1 MPQART
7 RATLYIFSGLPGVG
21 KSALAQRLAS
31 RLGAVYLRID
41 SVEQALRDL
50 CAVPVGGE
58 GYRLCYR
65 VARDN
70 LLIGSDVVAD
80 SCNPIALT
88 RAEWRAV
95 AAQCGARAIDIQVV
109 CSDRDE
115 HRRRVE
121 TRLAEIP
128 GLKLPGWNETVGREY
143 HAWSEAP
150 ITVDTA
156 RKSVDSC
163 LAELLAAI
171 ASATTTAETNPG
183 RPSVSK
189 HKLKGACHCGN
200 TRVDVELAR
209 APETYSPRAC
219 DCDFCR
225 QHGAAYLSDPEGALR
240 ISVGDG
246 QLLGKYR
253 QGSASADCLF
263 CRRCGVLIGVAYEHA
278 GRIFATINSRL
289 VEGATRLGEPI
300 AVSPK
305 SLSATEK
312 ADRWQE
318 LWFADVKITCAQD

>member
-31 RLGAVYLRID
+31 RLGAAYLRID
-41 SVEQALRDL
+41 TVEQALRDL
-50 CAVPVGGE
+50 CAVPVPVEGE

-109 CSDRDE
+109 CSNRDE

-128 GLKLPGWNETVGREY
+128 RLKLPGWNEAVGREY

-150 ITVDTA
+150 ITLDTA

-163 LAELLAAI
+163 LAELLLAI
-171 ASATTTAETNPG
+171 AWATSSAVPG
-183 RPSVSK
+183 
-189 HKLKGACHCGN
+189 GG
-200 TRVDVELAR
+200 
-209 APETYSPRAC
+209 
-219 DCDFCR
+219 
-225 QHGAAYLSDPEGALR
+225 G
-240 ISVGDG
+240 
-246 QLLGKYR
+246 
-253 QGSASADCLF
+253 
-263 CRRCGVLIGVAYEHA
+263 
-278 GRIFATINSRL
+278 
-289 VEGATRLGEPI
+289 
-300 AVSPK
+300 
-305 SLSATEK
+305 
-312 ADRWQE
+312 
-318 LWFADVKITCAQD
+318 